1 MMVLLQGGKVR
12 GNKDL
17 IAGGVRGGGNQHLA
31 CHVQMLEFSYYDYLF
46 LVKPCFFVGEPEGR
60 DGHYGS

>member
-46 LVKPCFFVGEPEGR
+46 L
-60 DGHYGS
+60 